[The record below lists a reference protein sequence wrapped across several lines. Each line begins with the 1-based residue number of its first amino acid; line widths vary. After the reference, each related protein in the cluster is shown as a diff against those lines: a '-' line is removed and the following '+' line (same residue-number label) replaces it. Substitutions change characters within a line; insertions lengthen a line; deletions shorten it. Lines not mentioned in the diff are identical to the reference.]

1 METKP
6 KCFKPLE
13 IVKDTCAGKDMPE
26 CKTCKYYLWFKLGDE
41 EVGVNII
48 KTFLSEESSRS

>member
-1 METKP
+1 MNTKP

-13 IVKDTCAGKDMPE
+13 IAKNICAGKNMPE

-41 EVGVNII
+41 EVGLNII
-48 KTFLSEESSRS
+48 KTFLSED